1 MTLVADTTMWLHIG
15 AGFLALFAGLGAFL
29 TKKGGPRHR
38 RLGRWYVSSMAVVSG
53 TALVLYVFAPGFF
66 RLFLSCVAIFSFYFA
81 FSGYRVLSRKRPG
94 DEPEPIDWVAVGL
107 FAVASLGLVAL
118 GVDRFLQ
125 GTDFATVILVFGGI
139 GVVFAVLDLRG
150 FRRPTEP
157 GDWVDGH
164 VTRMGAGYIATVS
177 AFSSVNFLFL
187 PTVLRWLWPTLLGT
201 PLLIYLAR
209 TYREKFAP
217 QRSTGSMSK

>member
-1 MTLVADTTMWLHIG
+1 MTLAEDATLWLHVG
-15 AGFLALFAGLGAFL
+15 TGFLALFAGLGAFL
-29 TKKGGPRHR
+29 TKKGGTRHR
-38 RLGRWYVSSMAVVSG
+38 RFGRWYVSSMAVVSA
-53 TALVLYVFAPGFF
+53 TALVLYVLAPGFF
-66 RLFLSCVAIFSFYFA
+66 GLFLSCVAIFSFYFA
-81 FSGYRVLSRKRPG
+81 FSGYRVLSRKRP
-94 DEPEPIDWVAVGL
+94 DDRAESVDWIAVGL
-107 FAVASLGLVAL
+107 FALASLGLVAI

-125 GTDFATVILVFGGI
+125 GTDFATVILVFGAI
-139 GVVFAVLDLRG
+139 GAVFAVLDLRA

-177 AFSSVNFLFL
+177 AFSAVNLLFL

-217 QRSTGSMSK
+217 TGAGGAAGD